1 MASGNNLNVLMQ
13 KLYSME
19 KVVGVVKGSPYGR

>member
-1 MASGNNLNVLMQ
+1 MASNNLNVLMQ

-19 KVVGVVKGSPYGR
+19 KVLGDGKGGISLS